1 LNKNMSAKTTNL
13 IKEIKN
19 PRVRM
24 APSPTGYFHI
34 GSARTALFNYLVAK
48 KYNGKFILRIED
60 TDKERSKP
68 EYEADI
74 LDSLKWLG
82 LLWDEGVEVGGSY
95 GPYRQSERL
104 DIYEKYLREL
114 VDKGLAYYCF
124 CSPEE
129 LEAKKEEMM
138 SRGEVPRYDGH
149 CRNLTEEEVKKKIN
163 DKNPFVIRLKM
174 PEKIITVFDLI
185 RGKVDFDTK
194 LIGDFIIAKDF
205 RSPLYNFSVV
215 IDDHEMQITHVI
227 RGEEHLSNTPK
238 QIALYE
244 ALNWTPPIFA
254 HLPLILNP
262 DRSKMSKRF
271 GDVALKDFRKK
282 GYLPEAI
289 VNFLVYLGW
298 HPKEKAGEPINEI
311 LTLNEIIEQF
321 DFFRIQKGGA
331 VFNIEK
337 LNWINTEHIKR
348 MPIDEL
354 TSHAMPYLK
363 EKFGDALL
371 NDIEFVKK
379 IVELHRTRIKT
390 LAELPEMTSY
400 FFVLPD
406 YDAELLRWQDMSE
419 EEVKNNLDFIY
430 NLLSDLDN
438 QLFTRQQLEAII
450 LPEAEKRG
458 RGKILWPLRVA
469 LSGQKNSAGP
479 FEIMEIIGK
488 NETLK
493 RLATAIKKLKEN
505 QNNA

>member
-1 LNKNMSAKTTNL
+1 MSAKVTN
-13 IKEIKN
+13 ISKEIKN

-24 APSPTGYFHI
+24 APSPTGHFHI

-82 LLWDEGVEVGGSY
+82 LLWDEGVEIDGPY

-104 DIYEKYLREL
+104 DIYEKYLQIL
-114 VDKGLAYYCF
+114 IDKGLAYYCF

-129 LEAKKEEMM
+129 LEAKKEDMM

-149 CRNLTEEEVKKKIN
+149 CSNLSQDEIKKKL
-163 DKNPFVIRLKM
+163 KNKTPFVIRLKM
-174 PEKIITVFDLI
+174 PEKIMTVYDLI

-194 LIGDFIIAKDF
+194 LIGDFIIAKNF
-205 RSPLYNFSVV
+205 QSPLYNFSVV

-238 QIALYE
+238 QIAIYE
-244 ALNWTPPIFA
+244 ALGWTPPIFA

-354 TSHAMPYLK
+354 TSHAMPYLR
-363 EKFGDALL
+363 ERFGETLL

-390 LAELPEMTSY
+390 LAELPEMASY
-400 FFVLPD
+400 FFVLPN
-406 YDAELLRWQDMSE
+406 YDVELLYWQNISKE
-419 EEVKNNLDFIY
+419 QLLANLDFVY
-430 NLLSDLDN
+430 NLLLNLDER
-438 QLFTRQQLEAII
+438 LFTRQQLETLIM
-450 LPEAEKRG
+450 PEAEKRG
-458 RGKILWPLRVA
+458 RGGMLWPLRVA

-488 NETLK
+488 NESLN
-493 RLATAIKKLKEN
+493 RLMIAIKKLQDN
-505 QNNA
+505 ANN

>member
-1 LNKNMSAKTTNL
+1 MSAKVTN
-13 IKEIKN
+13 ISKEIKN

-24 APSPTGYFHI
+24 APSPTGHFHI

-82 LLWDEGVEVGGSY
+82 LLWDEGVEIDGPY

-104 DIYEKYLREL
+104 DIYEKYLQIL
-114 VDKGLAYYCF
+114 IDKGLAYYCF

-129 LEAKKEEMM
+129 LEAKKEDMM

-149 CRNLTEEEVKKKIN
+149 CSNLSQDEVKKKL
-163 DKNPFVIRLKM
+163 KNKVPFVIRLKM
-174 PEKIITVFDLI
+174 PEKIMTVYDLI

-194 LIGDFIIAKDF
+194 LIGDFIIAKNF
-205 RSPLYNFSVV
+205 QSPLYNFSVV
-215 IDDHEMQITHVI
+215 IDDHEMQMTHVI

-238 QIALYE
+238 QIAIYE
-244 ALNWTPPIFA
+244 ALGWTPPIFA

-354 TSHAMPYLK
+354 TSHAMPYLR
-363 EKFGDALL
+363 EKFGETLL

-390 LAELPEMTSY
+390 LAELPEMASY
-400 FFVLPD
+400 FFVVPN
-406 YDAELLRWQDMSE
+406 YNVELLYWQNINKE
-419 EEVKNNLDFIY
+419 QLLANLDFIY
-430 NLLSDLDN
+430 NLLLNLDER
-438 QLFTRQQLEAII
+438 LFTRQQLETLIM
-450 LPEAEKRG
+450 PEAEKRG
-458 RGKILWPLRVA
+458 RGGMLWPLRVA

-488 NETLK
+488 NESLN
-493 RLATAIKKLKEN
+493 RLIIAIKKLQDN
-505 QNNA
+505 TNN

>member
-1 LNKNMSAKTTNL
+1 LNKNMSAKTNNL

-82 LLWDEGVEVGGSY
+82 LLWDEGVEVGGSC

-149 CRNLTEEEVKKKIN
+149 CRNLTEEEVQKKIN

>member
-1 LNKNMSAKTTNL
+1 MSAKVTN
-13 IKEIKN
+13 ISKEIKN

-24 APSPTGYFHI
+24 APSPTGHFHI

-82 LLWDEGVEVGGSY
+82 LLWDEGVEIDGPY

-104 DIYEKYLREL
+104 DIYEKYLQIL
-114 VDKGLAYYCF
+114 IDKGLAYYCF

-129 LEAKKEEMM
+129 LEAKKEDMM

-149 CRNLTEEEVKKKIN
+149 CSNLSQDEVKKKL
-163 DKNPFVIRLKM
+163 KNKVPFVIRLKM
-174 PEKIITVFDLI
+174 PEKIMTVYDLI

-194 LIGDFIIAKDF
+194 LIGDFIIAKNF
-205 RSPLYNFSVV
+205 QSPLYNFSVV
-215 IDDHEMQITHVI
+215 IDDHEMQMTHVI

-238 QIALYE
+238 QIAIYE
-244 ALNWTPPIFA
+244 ALGWTPPIFA

-354 TSHAMPYLK
+354 TSHAMPYLR
-363 EKFGDALL
+363 EKFGETLL

-390 LAELPEMTSY
+390 LAELPEMASY
-400 FFVLPD
+400 FFVVPN
-406 YDAELLRWQDMSE
+406 YDVELLYWQNINKE
-419 EEVKNNLDFIY
+419 QLLANLDFIY
-430 NLLSDLDN
+430 NLLLNLDER
-438 QLFTRQQLEAII
+438 LFTRQQLETLIM
-450 LPEAEKRG
+450 PEAEKRG
-458 RGKILWPLRVA
+458 RGGMLWPLRVA

-488 NETLK
+488 NESLN
-493 RLATAIKKLKEN
+493 RLIIAIKKLQDN
-505 QNNA
+505 TNN

>member
-1 LNKNMSAKTTNL
+1 MSAKVTN
-13 IKEIKN
+13 ISKEIKN

-82 LLWDEGVEVGGSY
+82 LLWDEGVEIDGPY

-104 DIYEKYLREL
+104 DIYEKYLQIL
-114 VDKGLAYYCF
+114 IDKGLAYYCF

-129 LEAKKEEMM
+129 LEAKKEDMM

-149 CRNLTEEEVKKKIN
+149 CSNLSQDEIKKKL
-163 DKNPFVIRLKM
+163 KNKTPFVIRLKM
-174 PEKIITVFDLI
+174 PEKIMTVYDLI

-194 LIGDFIIAKDF
+194 LIGDFIIAKNF
-205 RSPLYNFSVV
+205 QSPLYNFSVV

-238 QIALYE
+238 QIAIYE
-244 ALNWTPPIFA
+244 ALGWIPPIFA

-354 TSHAMPYLK
+354 TSHAMPYLR
-363 EKFGDALL
+363 ERFGETLL

-390 LAELPEMTSY
+390 LAELPEMASY
-400 FFVLPD
+400 FFVLPN
-406 YDAELLRWQDMSE
+406 YDVELLYWQNISKE
-419 EEVKNNLDFIY
+419 QLLANLDFVY
-430 NLLSDLDN
+430 NLLLNLDER
-438 QLFTRQQLEAII
+438 LFTRQQLETLIM
-450 LPEAEKRG
+450 PEAEKRG
-458 RGKILWPLRVA
+458 RGGMLWSLRVA

-488 NETLK
+488 NESLN
-493 RLATAIKKLKEN
+493 RLMIAIKKLQDN
-505 QNNA
+505 ANN

>member
-1 LNKNMSAKTTNL
+1 MSAKVTN
-13 IKEIKN
+13 ISKEIKN

-82 LLWDEGVEVGGSY
+82 LLWDEGVEIDGPY

-104 DIYEKYLREL
+104 DIYEKYLQL
-114 VDKGLAYYCF
+114 LIDKGLAYYCF

-129 LEAKKEEMM
+129 LEAKKEDMM

-149 CRNLTEEEVKKKIN
+149 CSNLSQDEVKKKL
-163 DKNPFVIRLKM
+163 KNKVPFVIRLKM
-174 PEKIITVFDLI
+174 PEKIMTVYDLI

-194 LIGDFIIAKDF
+194 LIGDFIIAKNF
-205 RSPLYNFSVV
+205 QSPLYNFSVV

-238 QIALYE
+238 QIAIYE
-244 ALNWTPPIFA
+244 ALGWTPPIFA

-354 TSHAMPYLK
+354 TSHAMPYLR
-363 EKFGDALL
+363 EKFGEILL

-390 LAELPEMTSY
+390 LAELPEMASY
-400 FFVLPD
+400 FFVLPN
-406 YDAELLRWQDMSE
+406 YDVELLYWQNINKE
-419 EEVKNNLDFIY
+419 QLLANLDFIY
-430 NLLSDLDN
+430 NLLLNLDER
-438 QLFTRQQLEAII
+438 LFTRQQLEALIM
-450 LPEAEKRG
+450 PEAEKRG
-458 RGKILWPLRVA
+458 RGGMLWPLRVA

-488 NETLK
+488 NESLN
-493 RLATAIKKLKEN
+493 RLIIAIKKLQDN
-505 QNNA
+505 TNN

>member
-1 LNKNMSAKTTNL
+1 LNKNMSAKVTN
-13 IKEIKN
+13 ISKEIKN

-82 LLWDEGVEVGGSY
+82 LLWDEGVEIDGPY

-104 DIYEKYLREL
+104 DIYEKYLQL
-114 VDKGLAYYCF
+114 LIDKGLAYYCF

-129 LEAKKEEMM
+129 LEAKKEDMM

-149 CRNLTEEEVKKKIN
+149 CSNLSQDEVKKKL
-163 DKNPFVIRLKM
+163 KNKVPFVIRLKM
-174 PEKIITVFDLI
+174 PEKIMTVYDLI

-194 LIGDFIIAKDF
+194 LIGDFIIAKNF
-205 RSPLYNFSVV
+205 QSPLYNFSVV

-238 QIALYE
+238 QIAIYE
-244 ALNWTPPIFA
+244 ALGWTPPIFA

-354 TSHAMPYLK
+354 TSHAMPYLR
-363 EKFGDALL
+363 EKFGETLL

-390 LAELPEMTSY
+390 LAELPEIASY
-400 FFVLPD
+400 FFVVPN
-406 YDAELLRWQDMSE
+406 YDVELLYWQNINKE
-419 EEVKNNLDFIY
+419 QLLANLDFIY
-430 NLLSDLDN
+430 NLLLNLDER
-438 QLFTRQQLEAII
+438 LFTRQQLEALIM
-450 LPEAEKRG
+450 PEAEKRG
-458 RGKILWPLRVA
+458 RGGMLWPLRVA

-488 NETLK
+488 NESLN
-493 RLATAIKKLKEN
+493 RLIIAIKKLQDN
-505 QNNA
+505 TNN